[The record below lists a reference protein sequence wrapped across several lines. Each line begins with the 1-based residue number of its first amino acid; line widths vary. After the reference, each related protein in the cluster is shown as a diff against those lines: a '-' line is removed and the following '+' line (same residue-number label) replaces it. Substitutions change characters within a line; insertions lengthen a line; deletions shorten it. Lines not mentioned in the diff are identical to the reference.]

1 MYIWEVHKYNC
12 CSNPFA
18 MCEHQTFF
26 TDKSNFQFSIS
37 AGWSNSMS
45 SKESSFSLFQLWN
58 SLQLLGLASPVHIL
72 KKWFPGPLRTI
83 FITMVPFLISQNLF
97 GPLKS
102 VQSRSEGHP
111 SDGAPLPNGFRPLP
125 NPRHCKMLPLSTK
138 SCLKSS
144 KLRPILNG
152 QFCNAISKY
161 WS

>member
-1 MYIWEVHKYNC
+1 MYIWKVHKNNR

-18 MCEHQTFF
+18 MCEHQTFSQIKVTF
-26 TDKSNFQFSIS
+26 SFQFQQVDPTRCLQKSP
-37 AGWSNSMS
+37 
-45 SKESSFSLFQLWN
+45 LFRFLQLWN

-111 SDGAPLPNGFRPLP
+111 SDGAPLPNGFRPFP
-125 NPRHCKMLPLSTK
+125 NPRHWRYVVNCCLILS
-138 SCLKSS
+138 
-144 KLRPILNG
+144 I
-152 QFCNAISKY
+152 FCQSEQIFF
-161 WS
+161 